1 MLYSPTDSNA
11 LRLLEM
17 DDDHDRR
24 HRRAGRTKF
33 RHAGLLAVCA
43 VLLSLA
49 LPNPSVAQDWGSES
63 DDDWSQP
70 TNSRST
76 QAGSGGSGPS
86 TGWSLRA
93 GIGFIDDPNAFLL
106 NLEVPYAFDRWVSV
120 GPMFQIG
127 LHDNNTIVAPTVNVT
142 VTVPDLPGGNLDRL
156 HPYGFV
162 GMGFAYLEDD
172 NRRKNDSSAGFLI
185 NFGFGL
191 EYQVSDRFFVGSQMM
206 FNFLPEE
213 VLDEDFFYS
222 WQIVGARFAF

>member
-1 MLYSPTDSNA
+1 MMQYSRPDSIA
-11 LRLLEM
+11 LRLLGT
-17 DDDHDRR
+17 DGDHDRP
-24 HRRAGRTKF
+24 HRRAKF
-33 RHAGLLAVCA
+33 RFVVLSGFCA
-43 VLLSLA
+43 VLLSNA
-49 LPNPSVAQDWGSES
+49 LPSPSVAQDWGAES

-70 TNSRST
+70 TNSTST

-106 NLEVPYAFDRWVSV
+106 NIELPYAFDRWVSV

-127 LHDNNTIVAPTVNVT
+127 LDDNNTIVAPSLNVT
-142 VTVPDLPGGNLDRL
+142 VTIPDLPRGDFDRF

-162 GMGFAYLEDD
+162 GMGFAYLKDD
-172 NRRKNDSSAGFLI
+172 NRPKNDSSAGFLI

-191 EYQVSDRFFVGSQMM
+191 EYQVSNRFFVGSQMM

-222 WQIVGARFAF
+222 WQIAGARFTF